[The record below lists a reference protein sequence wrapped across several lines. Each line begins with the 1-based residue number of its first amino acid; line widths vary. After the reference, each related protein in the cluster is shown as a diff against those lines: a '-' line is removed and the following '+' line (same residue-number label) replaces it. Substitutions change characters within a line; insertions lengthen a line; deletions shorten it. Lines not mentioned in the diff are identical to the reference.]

1 MQLRR
6 IIMNILIIGGTGLI
20 STSISR
26 QLLEAGHNLTL
37 YNRGQT
43 EPRLPNGYQKIQG
56 DRNDFTAFEE
66 KMASV
71 GPFDCVIDMV
81 CFKPEQAESTIRA
94 FKGRTGQFIFC
105 STVDVYT
112 KPPASLPILESHPRL
127 SISDYGRDKAKC
139 EDLFMAAH
147 QAGHFP
153 VTILRPASTYG
164 EGGNIIH
171 TFGWDTFF
179 LDRLRKGKPVI
190 VHGDGE
196 ALWVSCHVEDV
207 ARGFVNAVGNEQAF
221 GNAYHLAG
229 ETWQTWNQY
238 HERLAEAIGAPK
250 PTLIHIPADILVR
263 ISPEYTMITYLN
275 FQYSNIFDNSAAK
288 RDLDFKVT
296 VDWHSGSQRTY
307 AWLEDH
313 HRIEDWQSFPLYEQ
327 IIERYRQECS
337 NMVVQLADLHKR

>member
-1 MQLRR
+1 
-6 IIMNILIIGGTGLI
+6 MNILIIGGTGLI

-26 QLLEAGHNLTL
+26 QLIQAGHNLTL

-43 EPRLPNGYQKIQG
+43 EPRLEGDYQVIKG
-56 DRNDFTAFEE
+56 DRNDFAAFEE
-66 KMASV
+66 KMAAA

-81 CFKPEQAESTIRA
+81 CFKPEQAASAIRA
-94 FKGRTGQFIFC
+94 FTGRVGQLIFC

-112 KPPASLPILESHPRL
+112 KPPATYPVVETHQRISL
-127 SISDYGRDKAKC
+127 SDYGRDKAKC
-139 EDLFMAAH
+139 EDLFLDAH

-179 LDRLRKGKPVI
+179 LDRLWEGKPVI

-196 ALWVSCHVEDV
+196 ALWVSCHIDDV
-207 ARGFVNAVGNEQAF
+207 ARGFVNAVGNEKAF
-221 GNAYHLAG
+221 GQAYHLTG

-250 PTLIHIPADILVR
+250 PTLVHIPADILVR
-263 ISPEYTMITYLN
+263 ISPEHTMITYLN
-275 FQYSNIFDNSAAK
+275 FQYTNIFDNSAAK
-288 RDLDFKVT
+288 RDLDFKIT
-296 VDWHSGSQRTY
+296 VDWHNGAKRTY
-307 AWLEDH
+307 DWLEEH
-313 HRIEDWQSFPLYEQ
+313 HLIEDWQSFPFYDQ
-327 IIERYRQECS
+327 VIERYRQQTSEL
-337 NMVVQLADLHKR
+337 VVHLANINKRSG